1 MDTTVFTYSYSRVKL
16 FIIFIFNSYY
26 SIISGHFFGILVM
39 KTSNNH
45 LWLPVNTEIR
55 AATDLYDMTTTARE
69 VMRDELQSR
78 MFDNR
83 PSNMRLVQC
92 YMSKQTD
99 AKELLTAN
107 QYRLAQTLYLT
118 ALREAMPVA
127 KKSGIIRGAV
137 DQGGYMCSFLLS
149 NTAQMGAV

>member
-1 MDTTVFTYSYSRVKL
+1 
-16 FIIFIFNSYY
+16 
-26 SIISGHFFGILVM
+26 M

-99 AKELLTAN
+99 ATW
-107 QYRLAQTLYLT
+107 LAVNSS
-118 ALREAMPVA
+118 LR
-127 KKSGIIRGAV
+127 S
-137 DQGGYMCSFLLS
+137 C
-149 NTAQMGAV
+149 